1 MRVQFELV
9 IIYSNVRSLGKCF
22 QGDLNMISAVL
33 GSFKD
38 NLFRRNNWTKSF
50 NSWLITD
57 SIVPSFLA
65 GNKRLLS
72 SAKR

>member
-1 MRVQFELV
+1 MSV
-9 IIYSNVRSLGKCF
+9 SLGKCF
-22 QGDLNMISAVL
+22 QGDLNTISAVL

-65 GNKRLLS
+65 VNKRLVS